1 MFYQKSFFAP
11 LIATQLLFFA
21 ACGANAETVLKQET
35 VSFKECLK
43 VIEVTKTQ
51 TGLTPRMEVD
61 EEALKVAEF
70 IAPDGT
76 VVIACDKEARQV
88 TVSMK

>member
-1 MFYQKSFFAP
+1 MIYHKKFFAP
-11 LIATQLLFFA
+11 LIATKILFFV

-51 TGLTPRMEVD
+51 TGLTPRMAVD

-70 IAPDGT
+70 VAPDGT
-76 VVIACDKEARQV
+76 VVITCDKDARQV